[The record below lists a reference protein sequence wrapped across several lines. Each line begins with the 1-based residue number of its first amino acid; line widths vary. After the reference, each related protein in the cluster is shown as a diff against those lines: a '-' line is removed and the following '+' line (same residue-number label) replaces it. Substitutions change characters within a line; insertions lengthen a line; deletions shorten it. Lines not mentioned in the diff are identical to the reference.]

1 MAEFRP
7 RVAAPADPPPSRAHR
22 LLWIAAPL
30 ATLAAVGLLV
40 VTGEDLPDAPD
51 PAARSAATRSASG
64 GVSAGDSPLAA
75 LPPPDPYRP
84 DPAGAALLRELKL
97 EPRRAAGGAT
107 GYVVTPADAELLAA
121 TPLREGDVLL
131 EIDGQKLDPARIAT
145 LADELGEYDDVW
157 VSFERDGRKQGV
169 LVELRRR

>member
-7 RVAAPADPPPSRAHR
+7 RVALTADPSPARAR
-22 LLWIAAPL
+22 RTLWIAAPL
-30 ATLAAVGLLV
+30 VALAAVGLFV
-40 VTGEDLPDAPD
+40 VIANESPDAAD
-51 PAARSAATRSASG
+51 PAPGSVATRSVSG
-64 GVSAGDSPLAA
+64 AGVAGDHPVAA

-97 EPRRAAGGAT
+97 EPRRAASGDA
-107 GYVVTPADAELLAA
+107 GYVVTAADAKLLAA

-131 EIDGQKLDPARIAT
+131 EIDGQNLDPARIAT

-157 VSFERDGRKQGV
+157 VSFERDGKKQEM
-169 LVELRRR
+169 LLELRRC

>member
-1 MAEFRP
+1 MTEFRP
-7 RVAAPADPPPSRAHR
+7 RVAVPTDPLPGRAR
-22 LLWIAAPL
+22 RALWVAAPL
-30 ATLAAVGLLV
+30 VALAAVGLLV
-40 VTGEDLPDAPD
+40 ITSDEQPDAAD
-51 PAARSAATRSASG
+51 PAAGSAATRSASG
-64 GVSAGDSPLAA
+64 GSAARDNPLAT

-84 DPAGAALLRELKL
+84 DPAGPALLRELKL
-97 EPRRAAGGAT
+97 EPRRAAGGTT

-169 LVELRRR
+169 LLELRRR

>member
-1 MAEFRP
+1 MTEFRP
-7 RVAAPADPPPSRAHR
+7 RVAVPADPPPVRAR
-22 LLWIAAPL
+22 RALWIAAPL
-30 ATLAAVGLLV
+30 VALAAAGLLV
-40 VTGEDLPDAPD
+40 VTGDDSSDAAD
-51 PAARSAATRSASG
+51 SAAGSTATRLVTGAS
-64 GVSAGDSPLAA
+64 VTGDNPLAA

-84 DPAGAALLRELKL
+84 DPAGPALLRELKL
-97 EPRRAAGGAT
+97 EPRRAASGAT

-121 TPLREGDVLL
+121 TPLREGDLLL
-131 EIDGQKLDPARIAT
+131 EIDGQKLDPARIVT